1 VVTAGGEHATEHAHH
16 DARHPS
22 YSRSQCVPG
31 HRRIATGH
39 TIASVQRLN
48 TSRFCSGVAWRQASL
63 AHLDY
68 DPWGGNYAE
77 VVTGDVRSPR
87 RALRDFNCYPQMLNL
102 VDRLLAGGYTDGDVH
117 KILGGNF
124 LRVLDE
130 V

>member
-1 VVTAGGEHATEHAHH
+1 
-16 DARHPS
+16 
-22 YSRSQCVPG
+22 
-31 HRRIATGH
+31 
-39 TIASVQRLN
+39 
-48 TSRFCSGVAWRQASL
+48 L

-68 DPWGGNYAE
+68 DPWGEPAYPNPGGNYAE

-124 LRVLDE
+124 LRVFDE